1 MGSFFVLCYDLCA
14 LCQADVNMEKEMKKK
29 KEEN

>member
-14 LCQADVNMEKEMKKK
+14 LSRADVNMEKEMKKK